1 LSLADCAY
9 TNGIVTIDT
18 TYAGGP
24 TDQQVPMAY
33 TAYQAA
39 ASSSSAAA
47 EASSIASSNSSDDTA
62 TSAWISH
69 HKALFIGIVAGAVV
83 ILLIC
88 CCFGIF
94 RRKRRAQI
102 RPGPVPAGSAPPR
115 YLYVPQQ
122 ETQGQALGQ
131 GQEHY
136 PMMQYHY
143 GPNK

>member
-69 HKALFIGIVAGAVV
+69 HKALFIGI
-83 ILLIC
+83 
-88 CCFGIF
+88 CFGIF